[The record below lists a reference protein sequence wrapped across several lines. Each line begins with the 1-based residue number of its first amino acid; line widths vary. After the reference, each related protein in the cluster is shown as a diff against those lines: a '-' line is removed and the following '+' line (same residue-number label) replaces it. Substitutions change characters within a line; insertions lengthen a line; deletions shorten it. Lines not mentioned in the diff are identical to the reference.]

1 MGAGF
6 SWRSVTASGGGTRAT
21 PRPSADKTPPI
32 DLNSAS
38 QIKIERERS
47 RSNERRDST
56 KEPCRQTRTNTATYR
71 PPDAKK
77 VGDAENP
84 LSVISETQSPSTCT
98 GPEKTKTGNRSPYQ
112 TRPPDPQR
120 RPTDPPES
128 ALTSNCR
135 PIIGLE
141 VDGAAEVRGLRWL
154 RRRPRR
160 QPAVSAAARAC
171 RPLRRRPK
179 PPPRPRAVAI
189 EHATKTQ
196 TELDG
201 ARQKLLK
208 TAL

>member
-1 MGAGF
+1 MEGGSGGRQQQAA
-6 SWRSVTASGGGTRAT
+6 ASGGGTRVT

-32 DLNSAS
+32 DLDSAS
-38 QIKIERERS
+38 EIKIERERS

-77 VGDAENP
+77 VGDAQNP
-84 LSVISETQSPSTCT
+84 LSVISETQSPSTCR

-171 RPLRRRPK
+171 RPLQRRPK
-179 PPPRPRAVAI
+179 QSP
-189 EHATKTQ
+189 
-196 TELDG
+196 G
-201 ARQKLLK
+201 ASGLQRDHEGQREVFIW
-208 TAL
+208 